1 MLFQKGI
8 MCTRSI
14 STLLL
19 NQIWILVLFCQMDS
33 EIYLHSIY
41 LTDFPTIWHQGYW
54 LYVSYGK
61 SSCTLWNYSYPICM
75 YMFYDIIYEME
86 GEKNTQYE
94 DFFSNWGAF
103 EYMNSPEF
111 KTVGSHKFKL
121 WKWKDTIIML
131 FTIILKLLIKSHII
145 PQASWKLVFIIH

>member
-1 MLFQKGI
+1 MLFRKGI

-19 NQIWILVLFCQMDS
+19 NQIWILVLFCQIDS

-61 SSCTLWNYSYPICM
+61 SSCTLWNYSSPICM

-86 GEKNTQYE
+86 GKKTLNMKIFFRIEEPSNIWILLNSKRLVATNLSYE
-94 DFFSNWGAF
+94 S
-103 EYMNSPEF
+103 ERIRLLCYSPSYLNF
-111 KTVGSHKFKL
+111 
-121 WKWKDTIIML
+121 
-131 FTIILKLLIKSHII
+131 
-145 PQASWKLVFIIH
+145 